1 MARDTGP
8 REWVRRAKAAPFLVE
23 CTLRSAAVG
32 CGMVSDAPASSK
44 RSGKSVGLT
53 SAAQG
58 AIEICGPNA

>member
-1 MARDTGP
+1 M
-8 REWVRRAKAAPFLVE
+8 AAPFLVE
-23 CTLRSAAVG
+23 CTLRSAVVG
-32 CGMVSDAPASSK
+32 CGMVSDASASSK